1 MCGWK
6 VSLREI
12 GNPIRNFG
20 FLVRGNGVPIREDGV
35 PMRVSGIALQGAGIP
50 LREKRWTFRGGQKKR
65 YTIQRCAVS
74 GNGLQ
79 VRKKGYPTQR
89 TVPRFGLL
97 GVTLSRSMLCRSCVG
112 SLSELCRSCGE
123 LRTCV
128 GPVSFLERLFQTC
141 VGSVSDMDE
150 AVADLWQNCGDGAV
164 SGSVAELCRSCGGAV
179 VGLCRSCVGS
189 VS

>member
-50 LREKRWTFRGGQKKR
+50 LREKRWTFLGGQKKL

-79 VRKKGYPTQR
+79 DI
-89 TVPRFGLL
+89 L
-97 GVTLSRSMLCRSCVG
+97 GGPINCP
-112 SLSELCRSCGE
+112 SE
-123 LRTCV
+123 
-128 GPVSFLERLFQTC
+128 
-141 VGSVSDMDE
+141 
-150 AVADLWQNCGDGAV
+150 
-164 SGSVAELCRSCGGAV
+164 RSCGGICGAV
-179 VGLCRSCVGS
+179 A
-189 VS
+189 